1 MKKEL
6 TTEKTKERLDFSRK
20 VLVWASVSVLIIILA
35 SFGLMWS
42 IQDLSSL
49 NEIIL
54 GSFAMLGTVTGFVIW
69 KEKNESLLQI
79 MRDNP
84 ELRDEVLEE
93 LEEELEGNIKK
104 DF

>member
-1 MKKEL
+1 MTKIKE
-6 TTEKTKERLDFSRK
+6 TLDFSQR
-20 VLVWASVSVLIIILA
+20 VLVGASVAVLIIIIA
-35 SFGLMWS
+35 SFVLMWGAN
-42 IQDLSSL
+42 DLSSL

-54 GSFAMLGTVTGFVIW
+54 GSFAILGTITGFVIW
-69 KEKNESLLQI
+69 KEKNESLMQL

-93 LEEELEGNIKK
+93 IEEELEENIKK